1 MWRERVQPFHC
12 PSTLGSYHF
21 FLFQFLNFFFP
32 FFLAL
37 LLPSSLAPERVRAGK
52 LCSDLRGCVMTG
64 RLFPHFYKNAFKKR
78 KTGMCRVLH

>member
-32 FFLAL
+32 FFLTL
-37 LLPSSLAPERVRAGK
+37 LLPSSHAPGERVRAEDFAQILEEAVFG
-52 LCSDLRGCVMTG
+52 LASSSLISI
-64 RLFPHFYKNAFKKR
+64 
-78 KTGMCRVLH
+78 